1 MVSFLVCFLNLV
13 FVHERFKLEF
23 ANPAKIFQNAE
34 EDMDGEDETE
44 ISTDGNVPT
53 KKKKKKKKTSAADL
67 KPPTAEEMIRLRET
81 ENLFHSNLFR
91 MQIEEM
97 IKEVKPKK
105 MERKQIKPWIESLQ
119 ELFLNLAD
127 SEELEVGF
135 CAQNERTDAV
145 FVLLTHRKDT
155 IRTK

>member
-1 MVSFLVCFLNLV
+1 MTNS
-13 FVHERFKLEF
+13 
-23 ANPAKIFQNAE
+23 PKIFQNADEDLDE
-34 EDMDGEDETE
+34 ENETE
-44 ISTDGNVPT
+44 ISTDGNAPT
-53 KKKKKKKKTSAADL
+53 KKKKRKKKTTAADL

-105 MERKQIKPWIESLQ
+105 MERKQIKPWLENLK

-127 SEELEVGF
+127 SEELEVRF
-135 CAQNERTDAV
+135 ACEDLMQP
-145 FVLLTHRKDT
+145 LSY
-155 IRTK
+155 